1 MKGSDFLKTMQKVV
15 MLTLVVIPINS
26 CYYFTAHRY
35 VRLGTASMLSTPDGP
50 FINLGRLNLS
60 KYAQKN
66 TLARSLFEYIFH
78 HENDVRHVCT
88 YPYSAEKLCT
98 IVLLT
103 ISLRSYLI
111 VC

>member
-1 MKGSDFLKTMQKVV
+1 
-15 MLTLVVIPINS
+15 
-26 CYYFTAHRY
+26 
-35 VRLGTASMLSTPDGP
+35 MLSTPDGP

-88 YPYSAEKLCT
+88 YLYSEKLCT

-103 ISLRSYLI
+103 ISLRISFQFHSYSMLMHSNDSGYKI
-111 VC
+111 SYQK